1 MPCGFQLVELVKFF
15 IVEQEIWGSILV
27 YTKNRLMS
35 WADDK
40 ELSSGADT
48 IN

>member
-15 IVEQEIWGSILV
+15 IVGQEIWGSILV
-27 YTKNRLMS
+27 YTKNRLIS
-35 WADDK
+35 WYNDK
-40 ELSSGADT
+40 ELSSRADT